1 MAAERSNLRGV
12 ATGLLGSLAVLLIA
26 AVSLSRAHADTTPVS
41 TAGRIAPMPPRPK
54 TIPTAGAK
62 PQAEWLRKLLSP
74 SDLMGVERANRRG

>member
-1 MAAERSNLRGV
+1 MAAERSNHRSII
-12 ATGLLGSLAVLLIA
+12 AGLVGSLAVLLIA

-41 TAGRIAPMPPRPK
+41 TARQIAPMPPRPK

-74 SDLMGVERANRRG
+74 SDLTGVERANRRG